1 MPYPTIRLVQD
12 WLRVRKQFVESR
24 LCKVKLYVQAGTD
37 PNSYLS
43 TGICTDPHFTH
54 SFRHPAAKS
63 HIGPVS
69 FPNAKECFLLQKTAY
84 RRANGGST
92 APSLHEV
99 WGYHRDITHGVIVP
113 HGAPKN
119 RARLPFL
126 TGSGPSL
133 YSGKNA
139 SLSHLAEDGAL
150 GWKTSLSLMLLVCA
164 GIGLSYASTM

>member
-1 MPYPTIRLVQD
+1 MFKPEQTPTRTYLLGFVQTPTSPTVSGTLRL
-12 WLRVRKQFVESR
+12 
-24 LCKVKLYVQAGTD
+24 
-37 PNSYLS
+37 
-43 TGICTDPHFTH
+43 
-54 SFRHPAAKS
+54 KS

>member
-1 MPYPTIRLVQD
+1 MLGITTYFLPYPTIRLVQD

-43 TGICTDPHFTH
+43 TGICTDPYFLWL
-54 SFRHPAAKS
+54 KS

-69 FPNAKECFLLQKTAY
+69 FPSAKECFLLQKTAY

-99 WGYHRDITHGVIVP
+99 LGYHRDITHGVIVP
-113 HGAPKN
+113 HAAPKN
-119 RARLPFL
+119 RACWPFL

-150 GWKTSLSLMLLVCA
+150 RWKT
-164 GIGLSYASTM
+164 